1 MKPDDL
7 KPVLIFRFLGHEG
20 PGYLG
25 DFLDANKIT
34 WQLVKIDEGDPVPA
48 SIQGESNSRS
58 EFERGRP
65 GVLAYSGIVLMGGPM
80 SVNDDL
86 PWIAPILALI
96 REAKADDI
104 PVLGHCLG
112 GQLMSKAFG
121 AEITKNKSPA
131 GNQVKEIGWGEVTVS
146 QSEVAKNWFGSIQ
159 TFNAF
164 HWHGET
170 FALPQ
175 GATRLLSSA
184 YCQNQAWA
192 IGKHLAF
199 QTHIEMT
206 TEMVIKWC
214 EEGVEELENSKT
226 SPAVQQADAMQQEL
240 PLHVFFLQ
248 KVAKQVYAR
257 WIQGLHTD

>member
-7 KPVLIFRFLGHEG
+7 KPVLIFRFLAHEG

-25 DFLDANKIT
+25 DFLDANNIPWFLIK
-34 WQLVKIDEGDPVPA
+34 VDEGESAPA
-48 SIQGESNSRS
+48 SI
-58 EFERGRP
+58 
-65 GVLAYSGIVLMGGPM
+65 LACSGMVLMGGPM

-86 PWIAPILALI
+86 LWITSILALI
-96 REAKADDI
+96 REAKDNDV
-104 PVLGHCLG
+104 PVLGHCFG
-112 GQLMSKAFG
+112 GQLMSKALG
-121 AEITKNKSPA
+121 AEVTKNSI
-131 GNQVKEIGWGEVTVS
+131 KEIGWGEVAVS
-146 QSEVAKNWFGSIQ
+146 KNEVAKSWFGSIE

-170 FALPQ
+170 FALPE
-175 GATRLLSSA
+175 GAIHLLASP
-184 YCQNQAWA
+184 YCQNQAWS

-206 TEMVIKWC
+206 AEMVTKWC
-214 EEGVEELENSKT
+214 EEGEAELAESAS

-248 KVAKQVYAR
+248 KVAKQVYMR
-257 WIQGLHTD
+257 WIQGLKSE